1 MKLTDRLDT
10 ILINERSDLTEQQR
24 DNVLAFMFCNMHSEI
39 HFPESDKAA
48 ILEAAKVL
56 YPMPYYQ

>member
-1 MKLTDRLDT
+1 MNLNDRLDA
-10 ILINERSDLTEQQR
+10 ILVRERSDLTEQQR
-24 DNVLAFMFCNMHSEI
+24 CDVLAFMFCNMHSEI

-56 YPMPYYQ
+56 YPVPYYQ